1 MRLLVRLIAF
11 EVGEAKEVPSRSE
24 DYCFSENFR
33 MEGYCFFE
41 EHSVAHWVVV
51 ELGAHIGHCRI
62 LAVKVKEVTEARYLL
77 SKDQK
82 ESMCVD
88 CL

>member
-1 MRLLVRLIAF
+1 MRLLVTLVAL
-11 EVGEAKEVPSRSE
+11 EVGEAKEVPSHSE

-33 MEGYCFFE
+33 MEGYYFFE

-51 ELGAHIGHCRI
+51 GLGVHIARCRI
-62 LAVKVKEVTEARYLL
+62 LAAEVKEVTEARYL
-77 SKDQK
+77 SRDQK
-82 ESMCVD
+82 QGMCVD

>member
-33 MEGYCFFE
+33 MEWYCFFE

-51 ELGAHIGHCRI
+51 ELRAHIGHCRI
-62 LAVKVKEVTEARYLL
+62 LAVKVKEVMEARYLL